1 MEISGGKQHS
11 GTGVLSQSHC
21 FSFVRAFREAPCLL
35 KALSLL
41 STSSSRYGVLVERA
55 KQLVNIA
62 QEIENAFLSTL
73 EKRDPEYYQLLRAL
87 PTF

>member
-1 MEISGGKQHS
+1 
-11 GTGVLSQSHC
+11 
-21 FSFVRAFREAPCLL
+21 
-35 KALSLL
+35 
-41 STSSSRYGVLVERA
+41 VLVERA

-87 PTF
+87 PTFLLAFIHLGKDCYFTLILTVLDLVGVPPASHTTGWGPPFI